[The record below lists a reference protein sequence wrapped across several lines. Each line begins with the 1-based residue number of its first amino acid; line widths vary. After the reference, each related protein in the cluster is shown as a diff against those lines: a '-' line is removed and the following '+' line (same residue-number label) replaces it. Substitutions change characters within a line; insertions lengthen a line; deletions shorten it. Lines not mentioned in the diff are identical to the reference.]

1 MTNMKGCFPISS
13 YFTNYEFP
21 NHEFRSFF
29 IYFCFIQI
37 EELYGILEFGSYVIN
52 SSVDF
57 LSYFLLTSV
66 RYISLINNCKTKKW
80 QCIRGAKSGQKSKVY
95 KVFGKETRKSKLSKL
110 PNTSDFLSIY
120 CITDVVKSLSTV
132 QTKVQPFACNK
143 MSMSH

>member
-1 MTNMKGCFPISS
+1 MKGCFPISS

-110 PNTSDFLSIY
+110 PNTSDFLSMY
-120 CITDVVKSLSTV
+120 LLHNRCCKKSFDCPDKGATLCM
-132 QTKVQPFACNK
+132 Q
-143 MSMSH
+143 